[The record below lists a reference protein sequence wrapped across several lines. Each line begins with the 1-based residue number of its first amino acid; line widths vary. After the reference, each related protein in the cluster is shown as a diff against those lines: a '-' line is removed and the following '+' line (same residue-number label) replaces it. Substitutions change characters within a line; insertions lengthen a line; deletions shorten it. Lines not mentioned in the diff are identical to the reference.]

1 VPPTRVQTSPAKG
14 SQVARFSPPRGPLG
28 AVERTPLIARIE
40 RGDARITL
48 ICAPAGFGKTTL
60 MQQLRRALQL
70 HGTATVWL
78 RVDEGDNALGRFL
91 QSLIGAMQLAL
102 PQFVPPDFASTPLAP
117 AGSTQGLAA
126 DLLDRVSLSESAIAL
141 CLDDLELITAAE
153 TCEFLQ
159 RLLANLGPH
168 HRVVIGSRTP
178 PPLSLGRLRAHGLLL
193 ELTHTDL
200 RFTPE
205 ETTSF
210 LKRRDIPAA
219 AALRLQRRTEGWPA
233 ALQLAAI
240 SFGAKGKSATEWLE
254 SYSGSTDS
262 VADYLAQEVLESR
275 PLSQREFL
283 LRSSVLGDFCAP
295 MCDAALAR
303 DDSAAMIAQVLCDN
317 LLLSTIDVEQGWY
330 RYHPLFAD
338 FLRAQL
344 EREAPGDAQALHRA
358 AALWAAEEGL
368 THEAV
373 THALAAQDRAL
384 AASVFES
391 SALGLVLSGRVAEAA
406 RIITQLPDAEV
417 TRRPAL
423 LRAGAFAA
431 VFAHRYSAATR
442 FIELLE
448 HTADGVERPADDE
461 LSVMRHDELFAMRLM
476 LLAWTDR
483 VPEMYARVS
492 HNLEPSRLDG
502 FTAGLAS
509 NASAFCNISLGRHL
523 EAERDLARARR
534 ACEPIHA
541 LYVLSYS
548 ACFSAQIELIRGNAP
563 QARQILETGMNR
575 AIAEGQR
582 HGSAGAVVATHLAE
596 LRYEANDLDAC
607 EVLVNDYL
615 AIVVETGLPDHLI
628 LMHRLGTRL
637 HFHFGRP
644 EAGYALLADLHEIG
658 IRRNIARLSAAS
670 WLERAYVALRSNDP
684 EEARRSLALGADPSI
699 WKSFGQFQ
707 LYAEE
712 IEDPLIARVRLEL
725 VLGIGEQTVPLL
737 QTALLGAE
745 AGCRQRRALRL
756 RFLLAQTLERLGRR
770 GEAIE
775 AFDGAITRASALGLM
790 RCLADE
796 NWSTRSLIRRSST
809 AGDARAAAL
818 LRELDSH
825 RDPAVQATRN
835 ALPSGTPTGISRL
848 SNRELQVLRLL
859 GRGQSNKVIARELF
873 VSENTI
879 ETHLRRIYEKLGT
892 HNRTEAAALA
902 REAGAI

>member
-1 VPPTRVQTSPAKG
+1 
-14 SQVARFSPPRGPLG
+14 
-28 AVERTPLIARIE
+28 
-40 RGDARITL
+40 
-48 ICAPAGFGKTTL
+48 
-60 MQQLRRALQL
+60 M
-70 HGTATVWL
+70 ATIWL
-78 RVDEGDNALGRFL
+78 RVDSGDNALGRFL
-91 QSLIGAMQLAL
+91 QSLIGAIQLAL
-102 PQFVPPDFASTPLAP
+102 PQFIQPDFVSTPLGP

-141 CLDDLELITAAE
+141 FLDDLELITAAE
-153 TCEFLQ
+153 SCEFLQ
-159 RLLANLGPH
+159 RLLADLGSH

-200 RFTPE
+200 RFTQE
-205 ETTSF
+205 ETTFF
-210 LKRRDIPAA
+210 LKRREIPAA

-240 SFGAKGKSATEWLE
+240 TFGAKGKNATEWLE
-254 SYSGSTDS
+254 GYSGSTES
-262 VADYLAQEVLESR
+262 VADYLAQEVLASR

-295 MCDAALAR
+295 MCDAALSR
-303 DDSAAMIAQVLCDN
+303 DDSAALIAQVLRDN
-317 LLLSTIDVEQGWY
+317 LLLSSIDVEQGWY

-344 EREAPGDAQALHRA
+344 EREAPGAAQALHRA
-358 AALWAAEEGL
+358 AALWAAEKGL

-373 THALAAQDRAL
+373 THALAAQDHAL
-384 AASVFES
+384 AASVFEFA
-391 SALGLVLSGRVAEAA
+391 ALGLVLSGRVAEAA
-406 RIITQLPDAEV
+406 QIVTQLPDAEV
-417 TRRPAL
+417 IRRPEL

-431 VFAHRYSAATR
+431 IFAHRYSAATR

-448 HTADGVERPADDE
+448 RAADAVERPAD
-461 LSVMRHDELFAMRLM
+461 DELFAMRLM

-483 VPEMYARVS
+483 IPEMYECVS
-492 HNLEPSRLDG
+492 HNLEASRLDA

-509 NASAFCNISLGRHL
+509 NASAFCNISSGRHL
-523 EAERDLARARR
+523 EAERDLARARQ

-548 ACFSAQIELIRGNAP
+548 ACFSAQIELIRGNAA

-658 IRRNIARLSAAS
+658 IRRSIARLSAAS
-670 WLERAYVALRSNDP
+670 WLERAYVALRSNDR
-684 EEARRSLALGADPSI
+684 EEARRSLALGADASI
-699 WKSFGQFQ
+699 WESFDKFQ

-737 QTALLGAE
+737 QTALRAAE
-745 AGCRQRRALRL
+745 AACRQRRALRL
-756 RFLLAQTLERLGRR
+756 RFLLAQTLESLGRR

-835 ALPSGTPTGISRL
+835 ALASGTPTGMSRL